1 MGNVL
6 ITGASSG
13 IGAATA
19 LALDRA
25 GARVFAGV
33 EHEGDGTEALAS
45 ASSRLKRVT
54 LDVTSD
60 DSIASAFEFIAREA
74 GDTGLTGVVN
84 NAGVGFPRH
93 WRRSRSRTS
102 GGCSRS
108 TSSVRSPSPRR
119 RSR

>member
-19 LALDRA
+19 LALDQA

-33 EHEGDGTEALAS
+33 EHDGDGAEALAGAS
-45 ASSRLKRVT
+45 ARLKRVT

-84 NAGVGFPRH
+84 NAGVGFPGAAGGAAAA
-93 WRRSRSRTS
+93 TIC

-108 TSSVRSPSPRR
+108 TWSA